1 MAESFIVGVFVGII
15 IGTFYGVRK
24 GIEITKRDA
33 IELTKCVEINDEK
46 TYTQAMEDAGKS
58 HIFWHKDNPEDGMES
73 AEELVSQ
80 FIDEDSVG
88 QIIELEVAIRLPNI
102 KVKILPDNSD
112 GSVNLEYL

>member
-1 MAESFIVGVFVGII
+1 MNVSNALKIANKRISELEKYNLDLANESHYKSEHI
-15 IGTFYGVRK
+15 
-24 GIEITKRDA
+24 KR
-33 IELTKCVEINDEK
+33 LQQPN
-46 TYTQAMEDAGKS
+46 
-58 HIFWHKDNPEDGMES
+58 IFWHKDNPEDGMES

-88 QIIELEVAIRLPNI
+88 QIIELEVAVRLPNI